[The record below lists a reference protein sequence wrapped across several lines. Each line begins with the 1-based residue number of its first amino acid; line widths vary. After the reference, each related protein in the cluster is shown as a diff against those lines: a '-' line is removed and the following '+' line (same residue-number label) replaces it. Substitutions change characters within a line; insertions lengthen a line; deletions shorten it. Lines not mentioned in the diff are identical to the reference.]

1 MYRFGITEMHQ
12 TCLQE
17 EPLERLRGDEQAD
30 DHQPLRESQEAGL
43 MRCDT
48 SQRVPPVPT
57 PAQLDIPVPEQ
68 QLGARVSSQK
78 PQQANGVIPDT
89 EEVSPPAAGE
99 PVHGHAIPA
108 AAAPADAVAG
118 VRIGGEV
125 AGQGQQAPPGSQ
137 QGEGQAV
144 TDVAG
149 GEQPRESQGMEGLEE
164 QGRSDAFRDD
174 KAADLPRSKAASAPP
189 VRADDR
195 WALQSHLVLIQ
206 AVDGGWENKGGRLF
220 SVSQVCLTCSMYCW
234 FWHAIDSNTCRE
246 SRRGISKSGE
256 GWLLMCKIVVEGLLA

>member
-1 MYRFGITEMHQ
+1 M
-12 TCLQE
+12 
-17 EPLERLRGDEQAD
+17 
-30 DHQPLRESQEAGL
+30 
-43 MRCDT
+43 
-48 SQRVPPVPT
+48 
-57 PAQLDIPVPEQ
+57 
-68 QLGARVSSQK
+68 
-78 PQQANGVIPDT
+78 
-89 EEVSPPAAGE
+89 
-99 PVHGHAIPA
+99 
-108 AAAPADAVAG
+108 
-118 VRIGGEV
+118 
-125 AGQGQQAPPGSQ
+125 AGQGQ

-220 SVSQVCLTCSMYCW
+220 SVSQVRLACSW
-234 FWHAIDSNTCRE
+234 
-246 SRRGISKSGE
+246 
-256 GWLLMCKIVVEGLLA
+256 